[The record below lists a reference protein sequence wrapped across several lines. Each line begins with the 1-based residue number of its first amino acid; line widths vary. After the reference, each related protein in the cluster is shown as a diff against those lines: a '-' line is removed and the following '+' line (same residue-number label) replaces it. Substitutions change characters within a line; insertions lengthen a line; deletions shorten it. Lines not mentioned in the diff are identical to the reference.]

1 MQDTAAPLPRRRA
14 VLRPRLA
21 IGFSLV
27 LILLVVLCGVAI
39 HRVNVIAGSL
49 ATINDTNS
57 VKQRY
62 AINFRGSVH
71 DRAISVR
78 DVVLVTEA
86 AERDA
91 ALTDIKRLAAFY
103 ADSALKLDAMMA
115 TGAEVTPQ
123 EIQILASIK
132 ATEVRTM
139 PLIDQVIALQQKGD
153 GTAAHSMLLEQA
165 RPAFV
170 EWLARINQFIDLEEA
185 KNGVVAREARGVAE
199 GFQTMLLLLNAT
211 GLAMGI
217 GIAFWAM
224 RAVAPLSA
232 LSETML
238 RLSRG
243 EEQADIPGLG
253 RRDEVGAM
261 AEAVEIFRSQGVEAQ
276 RLRVQQEAD
285 RIAARQSQVDAL
297 MGMAEQVENKTLVA
311 MNEIAS
317 NARNLVVDAQEMV
330 AATARVDRNANAVGA
345 AAVQSLSVAET
356 VAAAAEEL
364 TTSIRGI
371 TEQVREAAEVS
382 RGTAADSAQTEVV
395 IVALSAA
402 VGEIGDVTN
411 LIQQIAGKTNLLA
424 LNATIEAARA
434 GDAGKGFA
442 VVAGEVKDLASQTA
456 TATQQI
462 SRHIEAVRS
471 RTNAAVET
479 VRRIAE
485 SVARM
490 DQLAASLAG
499 AVGEQNSATQEIARS
514 IALATQAARD
524 VTDSIGHVSTDARE
538 AGVRAG
544 NTEVAITKLADN
556 AAQLTNQVVEILRT
570 SVPEVDRR
578 RSVRNPVGGTAVL
591 VLDGRRSEV
600 MVGDISS
607 GGMSVSGDVIARI
620 GQRGTVTLTGK
631 PPMEVEV
638 RQVSE
643 KGKVGLSFT
652 VEQSQRFGAAA

>member
-1 MQDTAAPLPRRRA
+1 MQANNAPLPRRRA

-27 LILLVVLCGVAI
+27 LILLVVLGGVAI

-86 AERDA
+86 AERAA
-91 ALTDIKRLAAFY
+91 ALAEIKRLAAFY

-139 PLIDQVIALQQKGD
+139 PLIEQVIALQQKGD
-153 GTAAHSMLLEQA
+153 GAAAHRMLLEQA

-170 EWLARINQFIDLEEA
+170 EWLARINQFIDLQEA
-185 KNGVVAREARGVAE
+185 KNGVVARAARGVAE
-199 GFQTMLLLLNAT
+199 GFQTIMLLLIAA

-243 EEQADIPGLG
+243 EEQADIPGHG

-261 AEAVEIFRSQGVEAQ
+261 AEAVEVFRSQGMEAQ

-285 RIAARQSQVDAL
+285 RIAARKSQVDAL
-297 MGMAEQVENKTLVA
+297 KGMADQVENKTRVA

-317 NARNLVVDAQEMV
+317 DARNLVVDAQAMA
-330 AATARVDRNANAVGA
+330 AATARVDRNANVVGA

-364 TTSIRGI
+364 TASIRGI

-382 RGTAADSAQTEVV
+382 RGTAADSAQTEAV

-442 VVAGEVKDLASQTA
+442 VVAGEVKELALQTA

-462 SRHIEAVRS
+462 SRHIGAVRS

-499 AVGEQNSATQEIARS
+499 AVDEQNSATQEIARS

-524 VTDSIGHVSTDARE
+524 VTDSIGHVSADARE
-538 AGVRAG
+538 AGLRAAS
-544 NTEVAITKLADN
+544 TEVAITKLADN

-578 RSVRNPVGGTAVL
+578 SSARSPVGGTAVL

-600 MVGDISS
+600 MVGNISS

-652 VEQSQRFGAAA
+652 VEQSQHFGAAA